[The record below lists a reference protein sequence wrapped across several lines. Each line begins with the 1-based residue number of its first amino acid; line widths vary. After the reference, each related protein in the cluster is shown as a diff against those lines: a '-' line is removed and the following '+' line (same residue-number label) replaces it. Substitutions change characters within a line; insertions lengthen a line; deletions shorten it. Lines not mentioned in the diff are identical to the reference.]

1 MVGRENHQ
9 VVVYERSVYIWAPQ
23 IARYPLPTRCLEALD
38 FICKS
43 ECSEFRACS
52 GCSLGEFQLIWN
64 SFGVSTLRF
73 AHFKDFSGDPRG
85 LLDSFRSSPE
95 VADTFRGKHT
105 RFTFTGALFWDFSIE
120 IFMCIKDLIGSWF
133 HPYILH
139 VPLLIVQL
147 SRTQA

>member
-95 VADTFRGKHT
+95 VADTFRGT
-105 RFTFTGALFWDFSIE
+105 TGANTPDLHLQGLCFE
-120 IFMCIKDLIGSWF
+120 ISLLKYLCVSK
-133 HPYILH
+133 IL
-139 VPLLIVQL
+139 
-147 SRTQA
+147 